1 MIMFQMSLIIP
12 IICKIYALNVTSVA
26 RVFIQDRPIMLP
38 NYGEKTRVEG
48 IPL

>member
-1 MIMFQMSLIIP
+1 MFQRSLIIP

-26 RVFIQDRPIMLP
+26 RAFIKDRPIKLP